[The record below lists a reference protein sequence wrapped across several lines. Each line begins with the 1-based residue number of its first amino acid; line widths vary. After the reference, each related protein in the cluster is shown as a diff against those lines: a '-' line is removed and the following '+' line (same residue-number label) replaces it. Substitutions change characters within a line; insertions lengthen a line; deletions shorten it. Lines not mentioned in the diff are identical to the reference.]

1 MANYKNKKKVKKFE
15 VGGMSE
21 LARRAPS
28 GALTDQR
35 MADMRRAEIAKMMR
49 EATPLGKLEKAD
61 LAKRNQGKAL
71 DMRRMGEAF
80 IDGSRKA
87 KQLQDLPKDSA
98 DYQRMVEAQ
107 RAAAAQMGVAPITG
121 AFGMKKGGK
130 VKKGYHKMPDGRI
143 MKDSAHKGMK
153 KGGKVSSCSKRAD
166 GCAIKGKTKGK
177 MC

>member
-15 VGGMSE
+15 AGGMSDMRRE
-21 LARRAPS
+21 EMAKAARELSPLRQLEKGVLARRKQ
-28 GALTDQR
+28 D
-35 MADMRRAEIAKMMR
+35 E
-49 EATPLGKLEKAD
+49 
-61 LAKRNQGKAL
+61 AL
-71 DMRRMGEAF
+71 DMRRMGKAF
-80 IDGSRKA
+80 IDANRQA

-98 DYQRMVEAQ
+98 AYQRMVEAQ

-121 AFGMKKGGK
+121 ASGMKKGGK

-166 GCAIKGKTKGK
+166 GCAIKGKTKGR
-177 MC
+177 MI